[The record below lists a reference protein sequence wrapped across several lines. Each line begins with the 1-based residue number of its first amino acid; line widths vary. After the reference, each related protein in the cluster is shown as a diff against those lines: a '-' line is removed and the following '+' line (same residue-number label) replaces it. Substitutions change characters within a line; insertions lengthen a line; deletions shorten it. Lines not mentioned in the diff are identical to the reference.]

1 MFSDSGMGENV
12 RTHDALK
19 VTDRG
24 GLYFQFPWAGL
35 HHFDAG
41 VKILNI
47 AMPVGVSFILM
58 RKEAV
63 AEGAS
68 CIVKGLF
75 AKVGQALLL

>member
-1 MFSDSGMGENV
+1 M

-19 VTDRG
+19 IADRG

-35 HHFDAG
+35 HDLDAG
-41 VKILNI
+41 VKIVNI
-47 AMPVGVSFILM
+47 LMPVGVPFILM
-58 RKEAV
+58 RKKAV

-75 AKVGQALLL
+75 AKVGQALPS

>member
-1 MFSDSGMGENV
+1 
-12 RTHDALK
+12 
-19 VTDRG
+19 
-24 GLYFQFPWAGL
+24 
-35 HHFDAG
+35 
-41 VKILNI
+41 
-47 AMPVGVSFILM
+47 MPVGVSFILM